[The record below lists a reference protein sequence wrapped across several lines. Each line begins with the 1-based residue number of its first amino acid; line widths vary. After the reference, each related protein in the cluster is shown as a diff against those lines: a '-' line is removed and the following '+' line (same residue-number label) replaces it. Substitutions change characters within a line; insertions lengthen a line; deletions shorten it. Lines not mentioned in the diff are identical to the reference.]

1 MNFINK
7 ERLVFFL
14 IYFLFQSQIDI
25 RSLLTA
31 LSFYYSYLKEYVSC
45 DWPPL
50 TNPFIPFTNHSTPF
64 VSQTTIYKKM
74 R

>member
-31 LSFYYSYLKEYVSC
+31 LSFYYSYHKEYVFC
-45 DWPPL
+45 NRPPL
-50 TNPFIPFTNHSTPF
+50 TNPFIPFTNRSTP
-64 VSQTTIYKKM
+64 SILQTTIYKKK
-74 R
+74 